1 MAYRG
6 IGDFLTRVTL
16 KAISKLDEA
25 DVTEC
30 MRIAENVN
38 AWYSAGTINDDQLAQ
53 LLAALPVEVE
63 PPAEETETSELA
75 FDATEGE

>member
-16 KAISKLDEA
+16 RAIAKLDEA

-30 MRIAENVN
+30 MRIAENVL
-38 AWYSAGTINDDQLAQ
+38 AWYNAGTITDAQLEL
-53 LLAALPVEVE
+53 LLAALPVEVD
-63 PPAEETETSELA
+63 AS
-75 FDATEGE
+75 ATESDGDTVENEGE